1 MQGKHA
7 KREAELQDQLSA
19 LPSSLQAQVLEG
31 WREAGQA
38 HSGPGG
44 PPSGTHLGGRL
55 PEQRS
60 VVQAAGPVGPGSK
73 ILHFGAAPLVP

>member
-19 LPSSLQAQVLEG
+19 LPSSLQAQVA
-31 WREAGQA
+31 WREAGQ
-38 HSGPGG
+38 
-44 PPSGTHLGGRL
+44 PPSGTHLSGRL